1 MHAVNPGSTSQQ
13 HHCSVMHAAGEFTAN
28 LPSKRQ
34 VEADRLVLSSAGVHK
49 AHTEEAEAP
58 TAEQSLTS
66 TGTQPT
72 HVKTLNFY
80 GRNRQLLI
88 DQRVAHLRANVQQR
102 LRSNTSAPFEPFSLQ
117 RHAFAWAAEHELAAD
132 LR

>member
-1 MHAVNPGSTSQQ
+1 
-13 HHCSVMHAAGEFTAN
+13 MHAAGEFTAN

-49 AHTEEAEAP
+49 DKAHTEEVEAP
-58 TAEQSLTS
+58 TAEKSLTT

-72 HVKTLNFY
+72 HVKSLNFY

-117 RHAFAWAAEHELAAD
+117 RHAFVWAAEHELAAD